1 MQGHCDQGGQG
12 EHGRDSGSDKMT
24 IFLPYTEEDSFMELM
39 KDEMFRKLVE
49 TFELE
54 LDFRK

>member
-1 MQGHCDQGGQG
+1 
-12 EHGRDSGSDKMT
+12 MT